1 MKSRDRRHLLPQ
13 GGLVRI
19 RLTPVPRL
27 RQRVL
32 PPPEPSPMIVV
43 FGSLNID
50 LVARVPVLPRAGETV
65 LGPDYMAVAGGKG
78 ANQALAARRAGA
90 EVAMVGAVGRDGF
103 ADVALASLV
112 AAGID
117 TSRIARV
124 EAPTGAAF
132 IAVDAQGRNQ
142 IVVAAG
148 ANAHAR
154 ATQLDGLAAGPGDTL
169 MLQWEVPEP
178 EIRAAARWGR
188 DRGLR
193 VMLNR
198 APAGPVPADLMALLD
213 LLVVNEHEALALGEA
228 PEDPVRLAERLSER
242 HRLAVAVTLGAEGA
256 MLWADGI
263 CHEAPAVPVKVVDT
277 TAAGDTFCGALAAA
291 LDRRRGYETAVEF
304 ACAAGSL
311 ACESLGAQ
319 PSIPH
324 RAAIEAAA
332 AALADLRNPEKYRRT
347 SP

>member
-1 MKSRDRRHLLPQ
+1 
-13 GGLVRI
+13 
-19 RLTPVPRL
+19 
-27 RQRVL
+27 
-32 PPPEPSPMIVV
+32 MIIV

-65 LGPDYMAVAGGKG
+65 LGPDYVAVAGGKG

-90 EVAMVGAVGRDGF
+90 DVVMAGAVGRDGF
-103 ADVALASLV
+103 ADTALATLD

-117 TSRIARV
+117 ISRIDRAD
-124 EAPTGAAF
+124 APTGAGF
-132 IAVDAQGRNQ
+132 IAVDHQGRNQ
-142 IVVAAG
+142 IVVASG

-154 ATQLDGLAAGPGDTL
+154 AAQLEGLAAGPGDIL
-169 MLQWEVPEP
+169 MLQWEVPEA
-178 EIRAAARWGR
+178 EILAAARWGR
-188 DRGLR
+188 GLGLR

-213 LLVVNEHEALALGEA
+213 LLVVNEHEVLALGE
-228 PEDPVRLAERLSER
+228 PPGDPAGIADRLSER

-256 MLWADGI
+256 MLWADGV
-263 CHEAPAVPVKVVDT
+263 CHEAPAFPVDAVDT
-277 TAAGDTFCGALAAA
+277 TAAGDAFCGALAAA

-311 ACESLGAQ
+311 ACATLGAQ

-332 AALADLRNPEKYRRT
+332 ADMADLRNPEKYRRT
-347 SP
+347 DP

>member
-1 MKSRDRRHLLPQ
+1 MKSRDLLHLLPQ
-13 GGLVRI
+13 VGPATA
-19 RLTPVPRL
+19 RLTPMLPL
-27 RQRVL
+27 RQRVF
-32 PPPEPSPMIVV
+32 PSPEPSPMIVV

-65 LGPDYMAVAGGKG
+65 IGPDYVAVAGGKG

-90 EVAMVGAVGRDGF
+90 EVAMVGAVGRDAF
-103 ADVALASLV
+103 AGPALATLV
-112 AAGID
+112 EAGID
-117 TSRIARV
+117 TTRIARV

-132 IAVDAQGRNQ
+132 IALDQDGRNQ

-154 ATQLDGLAAGPGDTL
+154 AAQLDGLAAGPGDTL

-178 EIRAAARWGR
+178 EILAAARWGR

-198 APAGPVPADLMALLD
+198 APAGPVPDRLIGLVD
-213 LLVVNEHEALALGEA
+213 LLVVNEHEALALGQDGA
-228 PEDPVRLAERLSER
+228 DPSAIADRLSER
-242 HRLAVAVTLGAEGA
+242 RCMAVAVTLGAAGA
-256 MLWADGI
+256 ELWADGI
-263 CHEAPAVPVKVVDT
+263 CHQSPASPVRPVDT

-311 ACESLGAQ
+311 ACASLGAQ

>member
-13 GGLVRI
+13 GGPVRT
-19 RLTPVPRL
+19 RLTPMPRL

-65 LGPDYMAVAGGKG
+65 LGPDYLAVAGGKG

-103 ADVALASLV
+103 ADAALASLV

-132 IAVDAQGRNQ
+132 IAVDAEGRNQ

-188 DRGLR
+188 DRGL
-193 VMLNR
+193 
-198 APAGPVPADLMALLD
+198 
-213 LLVVNEHEALALGEA
+213 
-228 PEDPVRLAERLSER
+228 SER

-256 MLWADGI
+256 VLWADGI
-263 CHEAPAVPVKVVDT
+263 CHEAPAVPVEVVDT

-291 LDRRRGYETAVEF
+291 LDCRRGYETALEF

-311 ACESLGAQ
+311 ACVSLGAQ

-347 SP
+347 RP